1 MLVALLSFLSKIR
14 YLYVQEQD
22 MAGQAEANLS
32 FDKIW
37 ELFQEIGRKQAETAR
52 HMEETDRQMK
62 ETDRRME
69 ETARHMKETDRQ
81 IKETAK
87 QMKETDK
94 RVGELTNRFGDV
106 VEHMV
111 VPNLVTKFNELGYK
125 FTKSSPNVTFQ
136 DFEHDI
142 FAEADA
148 YLENGDCIMIVET
161 KVTPNI
167 DDVKDHIERMEK
179 IRRYADFHNDKR
191 KYFGAIAGV
200 VMNENIREYILK
212 QGFYAVVPSGET
224 FSIISPKDNKL
235 REW

>member
-1 MLVALLSFLSKIR
+1 
-14 YLYVQEQD
+14 
-22 MAGQAEANLS
+22 MAEQAEVGLT
-32 FDKIW
+32 FDKVW
-37 ELFQEIGRKQAETAR
+37 AGLQETRLIV
-52 HMEETDRQMK
+52 
-62 ETDRRME
+62 E
-69 ETARHMKETDRQ
+69 ETARQMEETGRRMRETDR
-81 IKETAK
+81 
-87 QMKETDK
+87 

-111 VPNLVTKFNELGYK
+111 VPNLVAKFNELGYK
-125 FTKSSPNVTFQ
+125 FSKSSPNVTFQ
-136 DFEHDI
+136 DFEHGI

-161 KVTPNI
+161 KVTPSI
-167 DDVKDHIERMEK
+167 DDVKDHINRMEK
-179 IRRYADFHNDKR
+179 IRKYADLLNDKR
-191 KYFGAIAGV
+191 KYLGAIAGV